1 MPQQLPLKH
10 DFWRSNFGSV
20 FEQNSAIFAGR
31 QQQNR
36 VNYCKEISKQH
47 TFVHWERRRSA
58 GENRRRAFCVG
69 GRDGLKGRTFFVL
82 LTALVGALVI
92 GAIFILLAKSDPIRA
107 YQVMLTGPF
116 SSSFGI
122 TETLVRTTPLL
133 LTGLGIIISFRCG
146 VLNIGGEGQI
156 LVGAIASAGVALAF
170 PNLPGLLLFPLVL
183 ISGGLAGGIWGAIA
197 GVLKARLNVNEILS
211 TVMLNQ
217 IAAQL
222 YLLLIRGVLIDP
234 QEVAYG
240 TGVPQTALVPDVVWL
255 TRLIPGARLNTGFI
269 LAIVLAILVYYLL
282 MHTTIGYRLRA
293 VGAGPAAAQYAGIN
307 VPFYMA
313 LSMFLAG
320 GLAGLAGT
328 VEVLGVHHRALEDI
342 SAGYGFSAIVAALF
356 GRLHPIGIIPA
367 SILFGSLILGAD
379 MMQRAVSIPAAI
391 VMVIQGFVILFV
403 VASDVFIRRPELLS
417 EWKAK
422 WGRRSGEVS

>member
-1 MPQQLPLKH
+1 
-10 DFWRSNFGSV
+10 
-20 FEQNSAIFAGR
+20 
-31 QQQNR
+31 
-36 VNYCKEISKQH
+36 
-47 TFVHWERRRSA
+47 
-58 GENRRRAFCVG
+58 
-69 GRDGLKGRTFFVL
+69 L

-107 YQVMLTGPF
+107 YKVMLTGPF

-156 LVGAIASAGVALAF
+156 LIGAIASAGVALAF

-183 ISGGLAGGIWGAIA
+183 ISGALAGGIWGAIA

-282 MHTTIGYRLRA
+282 MRTTVGYRLRA

-356 GRLHPIGIIPA
+356 GRLHPIGIVPA

>member
-1 MPQQLPLKH
+1 M
-10 DFWRSNFGSV
+10 
-20 FEQNSAIFAGR
+20 
-31 QQQNR
+31 
-36 VNYCKEISKQH
+36 
-47 TFVHWERRRSA
+47 
-58 GENRRRAFCVG
+58 
-69 GRDGLKGRTFFVL
+69 KGRTLIVSFA
-82 LTALVGALVI
+82 ALIGALLI

-107 YQVMLTGPF
+107 YGVMLTGPF

-133 LTGLGIIISFRCG
+133 LTGLGIIISFRSG

-156 LVGAIASAGVALAF
+156 LVGAIASAGIAVTFADLT
-170 PNLPGLLLFPLVL
+170 GWVLFPLAL
-183 ISGGLAGGIWGAIA
+183 LSGALAGGIWGGIA
-197 GVLKARLNVNEILS
+197 GFLKAKMNVNEILS

-217 IAAQL
+217 VAAQL
-222 YLLLIRGVLIDP
+222 YLLLIRGILIDP

-240 TGVPQTALVPDVVWL
+240 TGVPQTALVPNVVWL
-255 TRLIPGARLNTGFI
+255 SRLIPGTRLNTGFI
-269 LAIVLAILVYYLL
+269 LALVLAVLTYILL
-282 MHTTIGYRLRA
+282 MRTTVGYRLRA
-293 VGAGPAAAQYAGIN
+293 VGAGPDAARYAGIN
-307 VPFYMA
+307 VPFYMV

-320 GLAGLAGT
+320 ALAGLAGT

-367 SILFGSLILGAD
+367 SVLFGALILGAD

-403 VASDVFIRRPELLS
+403 VATDVFIRRPELL
-417 EWKAK
+417 EQWKI
-422 WGRRSGEVS
+422 RRRRKSGEVA

>member
-1 MPQQLPLKH
+1 M
-10 DFWRSNFGSV
+10 
-20 FEQNSAIFAGR
+20 
-31 QQQNR
+31 
-36 VNYCKEISKQH
+36 
-47 TFVHWERRRSA
+47 
-58 GENRRRAFCVG
+58 
-69 GRDGLKGRTFFVL
+69 KGRTFFVL

>member
-1 MPQQLPLKH
+1 M
-10 DFWRSNFGSV
+10 
-20 FEQNSAIFAGR
+20 
-31 QQQNR
+31 
-36 VNYCKEISKQH
+36 
-47 TFVHWERRRSA
+47 
-58 GENRRRAFCVG
+58 
-69 GRDGLKGRTFFVL
+69 KGRTFFVL

-282 MHTTIGYRLRA
+282 MHTTIGYHLRA

>member
-1 MPQQLPLKH
+1 M
-10 DFWRSNFGSV
+10 
-20 FEQNSAIFAGR
+20 
-31 QQQNR
+31 
-36 VNYCKEISKQH
+36 
-47 TFVHWERRRSA
+47 
-58 GENRRRAFCVG
+58 
-69 GRDGLKGRTFFVL
+69 KGRTFFVL

-183 ISGGLAGGIWGAIA
+183 ISGGLAGGFWGAIA